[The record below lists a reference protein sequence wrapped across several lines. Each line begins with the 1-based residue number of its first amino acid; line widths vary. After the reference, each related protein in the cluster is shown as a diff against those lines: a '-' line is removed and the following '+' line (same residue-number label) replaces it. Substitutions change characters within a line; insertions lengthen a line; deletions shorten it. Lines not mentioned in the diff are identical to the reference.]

1 MSAQKP
7 GQGFPY
13 ADGMHSW
20 SVAYGEGFD
29 YVTQRPSAANDS
41 KGDLMIGGG
50 FMRSLKQGIDQ
61 VGLYDDGP
69 LLDPLTTTHIAGIF
83 PTIFHPKWG
92 AGAELKQTWPGI
104 IGLTGDA
111 LPLVGRLNA
120 KLTGR
125 HIKAGKRMTGDNDQG
140 GEWIAAGFSGEGMVW
155 AWLSGAA
162 LGIMIAGSE
171 DEKLPEVPGR
181 PGGKINEWFPKELL
195 VSQERIRSA
204 DISNL
209 AS

>member
-1 MSAQKP
+1 
-7 GQGFPY
+7 
-13 ADGMHSW
+13 
-20 SVAYGEGFD
+20 
-29 YVTQRPSAANDS
+29 
-41 KGDLMIGGG
+41 
-50 FMRSLKQGIDQ
+50 MRSLKQGIDQ

-92 AGAELKQTWPGI
+92 AGAELKQIWPGI

-125 HIKAGKRMTGDNDQG
+125 HIKAGKQMTGNNDQG
-140 GEWIAAGFSGEGMVW
+140 AEWIAAGFSGEGMVW

-171 DEKLPEVPGR
+171 DEELPEVPGR